1 MTNQLWWY
9 VARAG
14 GIVAWSLLAA
24 SVVLGLF
31 LSTRLRPLNAPP
43 VWTTDLHRFLG
54 GVATIF
60 VGVHVGAIMLD
71 SYTSFGVT
79 DVLVPFASSWHPV
92 WVAWGIV
99 SMYLLLAV
107 ELTSLA
113 RNRMPRK
120 LWHAVHISSLPL
132 FAFSTVHFAGAGTDA
147 GNPFAV
153 FGMILLSGVVFAFL
167 FRRFGRRKPTRT
179 SPAAAVGRRPVVDRV
194 DRRSGPGE
202 VEHLGEVA
210 GVPVTHA
217 ELP

>member
-1 MTNQLWWY
+1 MTSQLWWY

-14 GIVAWSLLAA
+14 GIVAWALLAA

-54 GVATIF
+54 GLATIF
-60 VGVHVGAIMLD
+60 VGVHVAAIMLD
-71 SYTSFGVT
+71 SYTSFGVA
-79 DVLVPFASSWHPV
+79 DVLIPFASSWHPL

-113 RNRMPRK
+113 RRRMPRR

-132 FAFSTVHFAGAGTDA
+132 FAFSTLHFAGAGTDA

-153 FGMILLSGVVFAFL
+153 FGIILLSGVVAAFL
-167 FRRFGRRKPTRT
+167 FRRFGRPHSPTPT
-179 SPAAAVGRRPVVDRV
+179 IGRRPVRDRI
-194 DRRSGPGE
+194 DRRPGAGE
-202 VEHLGEVA
+202 VERLGEVA
-210 GVPVTHA
+210 RVPISNT
-217 ELP
+217 ERR